1 MIKYS
6 SDVPLGIWNSHL
18 EECLGIT
25 SLILVM
31 VWSFKHVWD
40 IEKKSANLWLHGSF
54 NRAGLFFLLVCRH
67 WYLRGHE
74 NLSEVIW
81 LGIIIRSFMR
91 MIKRRHDFN
100 FLPVFEY
107 ILPFSCLKL
116 CLVYACIF
124 SLYMLKN
131 IVYIKG
137 IVHLIHPIY
146 RYSWFFKDFS
156 ILTLVTTLQRSCW
169 TPIDRWHFFGKDRNA
184 VSSRTLANFLRYF
197 ILLINAR
204 KSCFQ
209 MWSDI
214 LLKTCY

>member
-1 MIKYS
+1 MTAEVFQS
-6 SDVPLGIWNSHL
+6 RDS
-18 EECLGIT
+18 
-25 SLILVM
+25 
-31 VWSFKHVWD
+31 
-40 IEKKSANLWLHGSF
+40 
-54 NRAGLFFLLVCRH
+54 FFLWACRH

-100 FLPVFEY
+100 FLPVSEY

-131 IVYIKG
+131 VVYIKG